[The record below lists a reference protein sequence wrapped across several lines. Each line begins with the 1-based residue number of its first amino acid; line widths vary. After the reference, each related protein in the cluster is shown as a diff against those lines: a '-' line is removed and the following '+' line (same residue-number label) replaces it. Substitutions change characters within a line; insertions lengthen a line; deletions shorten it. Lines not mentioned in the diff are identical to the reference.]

1 MSRGT
6 PALVEFLLFA
16 APGLP
21 VLLALAWPVRPLR
34 RWVTA
39 GAPWAALPALV
50 LALLQAWGPGTEASV
65 AWSGFSTGLHLAVD
79 PVGGAFL
86 LLTAL
91 LWAVAGLYARSYHAD
106 DPGRDRFF
114 GFFVLTLAGNL
125 GVVLAGDLLTFY
137 LSFAWMTF
145 AAYGLV
151 VHRGDATA
159 QRAGR
164 VYIILALVGEAALLA
179 GLFALGA
186 AHGGSPGFGPP
197 LAEAWGAL
205 AGASPGG
212 SGATALPGTVPI
224 LGSAPV
230 VAALLAAGFSVKAG
244 LTPLHLWLPLAH
256 PVAPTAA
263 SALLSGV
270 MLKAGLL
277 GWIRVLPGELVLP
290 GLGTFLLAVGTFTA
304 FYGVIVGVAQDDPKT
319 VLAYS
324 SVSQMGYAGIGT
336 GVFLLLPPEMAPVAL
351 AAVAVMAVHHGLA
364 KGALFLSVGVAGRL
378 PGGRSR
384 TPWRRGTLAGAA
396 FSSLALAGAPFTA
409 GAMAKAGLKEAL
421 GSLGGA
427 WYAALDP
434 LLLAAAAGTTLVMAR
449 FLVTLA
455 RAMAEGCGGAG
466 ADGKAEVDRDGEGA
480 NVAIRAQQEG
490 EAKEGAGADGEAPPP
505 WGIALPWGALLLAGV
520 TAPLWFPLALA
531 LPGESPVP
539 SPASAIL
546 ASILP
551 VAAGALLATAVL
563 RRPGIL
569 GGLRRVRIPPGDLV
583 VLAERAA
590 GAVRRPGLGWA
601 RKFADRWRARG
612 SRLLEGFAAE
622 LDRWNGGDILWM
634 RGTWLGT
641 ILLGMAVA
649 LLVALSG

>member
-1 MSRGT
+1 MSRAI
-6 PALVEFLLFA
+6 PSLVEFLLFA
-16 APGLP
+16 SPGLP
-21 VLLALAWPVRPLR
+21 VLLSLAWPVRPLR

-39 GAPWAALPALV
+39 GAPWAAFPALV
-50 LALLQAWGPGTEASV
+50 LALLHAWGPGIDASV

-79 PVGGAFL
+79 RVGGAFL

-91 LWAVAGLYARSYHAD
+91 LWAVAGVYARSYHAD

-164 VYIILALVGEAALLA
+164 VYIILALLGEAALLA
-179 GLFALGA
+179 GLFALGS
-186 AHGGSPGFGPP
+186 AHGGAPGFGPP
-197 LAEAWGAL
+197 LAGTWGAL

-212 SGATALPGTVPI
+212 AGATAL

-290 GLGTFLLAVGTFTA
+290 GLGTVLLAVGTFTA
-304 FYGVIVGVAQDDPKT
+304 FYGVMVGVAQDDPKT

-336 GVFLLLPPEMAPVAL
+336 GAFLLLPPEMAPLAL

-384 TPWRRGTLAGAA
+384 TPWKRGILAGAA
-396 FSSLALAGAPFTA
+396 VSSLALAGAPFTA

-421 GSLGGA
+421 GTLGGA
-427 WYAALDP
+427 WYTALDP

-455 RAMAEGCGGAG
+455 GTMEGGGGEA
-466 ADGKAEVDRDGEGA
+466 DRDREAEAG
-480 NVAIRAQQEG
+480 VAVRAEQEG
-490 EAKEGAGADGEAPPP
+490 DAEEGTDATGETPAP

-520 TAPLWFPLALA
+520 AAPLWFPGALT
-531 LPGESPVP
+531 LPGEFPVP

-546 ASILP
+546 ASTLP
-551 VAAGALLATAVL
+551 VLVGALLAAAAL
-563 RRPGIL
+563 RWPGIL
-569 GGLRRVRIPPGDLV
+569 GGLPRVRIPPGDLV

-601 RKFADRWRARG
+601 RKFADRRRALA

-641 ILLGMAVA
+641 VLLGLAVA
-649 LLVALSG
+649 LLLALRG